1 MSTASQ
7 SKPCFVDTNIWLYAF
22 IASQDLSKSEI
33 AKDLIQQ
40 GAIVI
45 SPQVINEV
53 CVNLLKKTQV
63 GESNIRLLINSF
75 YSKYRVEAID
85 RDLLLNSSELRE
97 KWQFSFWDSLI
108 VSSAL
113 RSGAEVL
120 YTEDMSDGLGVEN
133 RLTITNPF
141 AS

>member
-1 MSTASQ
+1 
-7 SKPCFVDTNIWLYAF
+7 
-22 IASQDLSKSEI
+22 
-33 AKDLIQQ
+33 
-40 GAIVI
+40 
-45 SPQVINEV
+45 
-53 CVNLLKKTQV
+53 VNLLKKAQV

-120 YTEDMSDGLGVEN
+120 YTEDMSDGLVVEN

>member
-22 IASQDLSKSEI
+22 IASQDLSRSEI

-40 GAIVI
+40 GGIVI
-45 SPQVINEV
+45 SPQIINEV
-53 CVNLLKKTQV
+53 CVNLLKKAQV
-63 GESNIRLLINSF
+63 GESSILLLINSF
-75 YSKYRVEAID
+75 YRKYRVEAID
-85 RDLLLNSSELRE
+85 KDLLLNSSELRE

-120 YTEDMSDGLGVEN
+120 YAEDMSDGLVVDN
-133 RLTITNPF
+133 QLTITNPF